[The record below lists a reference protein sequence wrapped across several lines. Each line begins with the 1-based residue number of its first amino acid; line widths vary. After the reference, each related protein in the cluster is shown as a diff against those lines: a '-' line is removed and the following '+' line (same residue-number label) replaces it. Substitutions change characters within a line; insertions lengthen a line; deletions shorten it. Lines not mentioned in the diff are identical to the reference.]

1 MRHQVRL
8 NLRPEVHGYHYR
20 NQQCRPA
27 QVEGHIREH
36 LHKIWQQTNQRDVN
50 RAEHRQAGNNA
61 INVLCCLLTGAN
73 AGNKCTGPLQVLC
86 HVTRIEHQR
95 GLEKAE
101 ENNHGAENYD
111 VQRLAR
117 PNQQRQ
123 VLQPLSAF
131 GLAEPLAKRSRK

>member
-1 MRHQVRL
+1 M
-8 NLRPEVHGYHYR
+8 
-20 NQQCRPA
+20 
-27 QVEGHIREH
+27 
-36 LHKIWQQTNQRDVN
+36 
-50 RAEHRQAGNNA
+50 NNA

-86 HVTRIEHQR
+86 HVSRIEHQR
-95 GLEKAE
+95 GVEKAE

-123 VLQPLSAF
+123 VFQPSVPSDWPNHWPREA
-131 GLAEPLAKRSRK
+131 GNKKNTAGQKNRGNHTGQ